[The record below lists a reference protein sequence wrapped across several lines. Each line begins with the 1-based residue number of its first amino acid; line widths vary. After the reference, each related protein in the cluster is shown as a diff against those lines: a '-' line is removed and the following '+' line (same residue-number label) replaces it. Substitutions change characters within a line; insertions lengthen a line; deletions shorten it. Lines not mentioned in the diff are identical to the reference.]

1 MWRCEPGYVDGGP
14 NDPLALFEI
23 TRPLNLEAGEVDG
36 FEVVV
41 QHLFADTGFGIVFNA
56 TFVESGDVEVDRY
69 QIGRQFLLPGLGDSG
84 NLSVFYEDE
93 KITARI
99 ALNHRGETVVGFGN
113 YDQPLFVEERDQI
126 DASFSYRLNENASVY
141 LEVQNLNDEPTR
153 LHVRYPEMLFLA
165 QDHGPISRLGFR
177 YKF

>member
-1 MWRCEPGYVDGGP
+1 MCIR
-14 NDPLALFEI
+14 
-23 TRPLNLEAGEVDG
+23 
-36 FEVVV
+36 
-41 QHLFADTGFGIVFNA
+41 
-56 TFVESGDVEVDRY
+56 
-69 QIGRQFLLPGLGDSG
+69 DS
-84 NLSVFYEDE
+84 
-93 KITARI
+93 
-99 ALNHRGETVVGFGN
+99 
-113 YDQPLFVEERDQI
+113 QI